1 MQPDQEMGP
10 AMQLCVEFSR
20 REKGRKKSDGKLAQA
35 IRSQRR
41 GNRKSQIK
49 WELQQYPTYPELLE
63 NRSSKL
69 MLFFFQQLK
78 ANASSPKWKLLKV
91 HSSLFHAV
99 IELCP
104 EDTCRAIFPGND

>member
-10 AMQLCVEFSR
+10 AMQLRVEFSR
-20 REKGRKKSDGKLAQA
+20 REKGRKKSDGQLAQA

-41 GNRKSQIK
+41 GNRNSQIK

-69 MLFFFQQLK
+69 MLFFFSTTESK
-78 ANASSPKWKLLKV
+78 CFFPKMETSKSAFIIV
-91 HSSLFHAV
+91 PCCNGVVSRGHMQGH
-99 IELCP
+99 
-104 EDTCRAIFPGND
+104 FPWQ